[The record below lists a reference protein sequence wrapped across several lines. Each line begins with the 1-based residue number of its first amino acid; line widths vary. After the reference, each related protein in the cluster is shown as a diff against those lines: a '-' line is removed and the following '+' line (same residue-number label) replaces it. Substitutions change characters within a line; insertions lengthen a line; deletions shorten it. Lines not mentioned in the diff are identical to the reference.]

1 MDSELLA
8 RRWDAEYRLGRY
20 TEDPPLLFVAEI
32 FATLR
37 RDPVA
42 RDGIGLYVG
51 CGNGRNYLPLVDCGL
66 HLYGLDLSLESLR
79 QLGQRRPGT
88 ALPLICGEFGG
99 FHSACQFHY
108 LVALQVFQHG
118 TEGDVARYFDHAS
131 ELLRTGGL
139 FFLRVNSISTQIY
152 HEHTVI
158 ERSALGGI
166 TVRYDAGPKTGL
178 PVHFYSRSEVLELT
192 RERFQSVTGPREDI
206 IPRSSP
212 KTGFWVQ
219 WEGVWRRR

>member
-1 MDSELLA
+1 MLSAIAPRCRNLTLEPVEPDCIGRDRRIALL
-8 RRWDAEYRLGRY
+8 
-20 TEDPPLLFVAEI
+20 
-32 FATLR
+32 
-37 RDPVA
+37 
-42 RDGIGLYVG
+42 
-51 CGNGRNYLPLVDCGL
+51 
-66 HLYGLDLSLESLR
+66 
-79 QLGQRRPGT
+79 
-88 ALPLICGEFGG
+88 
-99 FHSACQFHY
+99 HY

-139 FFLRVNSISTQIY
+139 FFLRVNSVSTQIY

-206 IPRSSP
+206 IPRSTP

-219 WEGVWRRR
+219 WEGVWQRR